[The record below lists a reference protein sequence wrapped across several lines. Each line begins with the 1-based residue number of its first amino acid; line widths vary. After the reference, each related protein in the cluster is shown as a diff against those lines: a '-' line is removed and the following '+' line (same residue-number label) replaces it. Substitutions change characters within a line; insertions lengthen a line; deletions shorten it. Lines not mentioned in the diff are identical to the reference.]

1 MVPPAIHHPP
11 PPPSPLRVSGSC
23 LSAIA
28 TELPSIRGF
37 FPLAGKPSSL
47 DPPRINTQPCLSLF
61 ISANRIDRLSGIDP
75 QHLQFSSM
83 EKTLRATELVERKV
97 EKHRSRMPTR
107 WTVLDEDEAAITG
120 AGFRNCLRWPGCPPP
135 RGLLEL
141 MATILHSTSLAR
153 ISTDTNGV
161 SLGAGIGTRRGRR
174 REFPEERRGTEF
186 PAQCRRNRGF
196 RGGVDLHATRGV
208 SSRFGERDVY
218 DAVFIR

>member
-1 MVPPAIHHPP
+1 
-11 PPPSPLRVSGSC
+11 
-23 LSAIA
+23 
-28 TELPSIRGF
+28 
-37 FPLAGKPSSL
+37 
-47 DPPRINTQPCLSLF
+47 
-61 ISANRIDRLSGIDP
+61 
-75 QHLQFSSM
+75 M

-174 REFPEERRGTEF
+174 REFPEERRGTKF

-196 RGGVDLHATRGV
+196 RGGVDLHAIRGV

>member
-47 DPPRINTQPCLSLF
+47 DPPRINTEPGLSLF
-61 ISANRIDRLSGIDP
+61 ISSQSHRS
-75 QHLQFSSM
+75 
-83 EKTLRATELVERKV
+83 TLRNRPTASPVFEHGKNSSSYLERKV
-97 EKHRSRMPTR
+97 EKHRSRMATR

-196 RGGVDLHATRGV
+196 RGGVDLHAIRGV

>member
-28 TELPSIRGF
+28 AELPSIRGF
-37 FPLAGKPSSL
+37 FPLAGKPSCL
-47 DPPRINTQPCLSLF
+47 DPPRINT
-61 ISANRIDRLSGIDP
+61 GIDP
-75 QHLQFSSM
+75 QHLQFSSV

-107 WTVLDEDEAAITG
+107 WTVLDEAAITG

-196 RGGVDLHATRGV
+196 RGGVDLHAIRGV